1 MREKTI
7 YVYQYDELTVSA
19 KENARKWFAE
29 SLNEEFSY
37 ETECITENMQ
47 NVLEEKGYE
56 GLDLHWSLSHCQ
68 GDGVAF
74 YGRLTTEELVNLSER
89 LLSDKDYQRLKLVGT
104 LADFEIEISDT
115 NNRYHHY
122 NSMRVDIDD
131 VQSLEDF
138 PKIWELIE
146 KLKNAIA
153 EDIRNISRE
162 LEKQGYEEIAYYYS
176 KESIEENIRANE
188 YEFDVDGGR
197 I

>member
-7 YVYQYDELTVSA
+7 MVYQYDELTVSA

-37 ETECITENMQ
+37 ETECISENMQ
-47 NVLEEKGYE
+47 TTLENKGYE

-74 YGRLTTEELVNLSER
+74 YGRLFTTDLVKLAER

-104 LADFEIEISDT
+104 LADFEIEIYDT
-115 NNRYHHY
+115 NNRYHHH
-122 NSMRVDIDD
+122 NSMKVFLDD

-138 PKIWELIE
+138 PKIWELLQ
-146 KLKNAIA
+146 KLERAIA
-153 EDIRNISRE
+153 EDVREVSKE
-162 LEKQGYEEIAYYYS
+162 LEEQGYAEIEYYFS

>member
-1 MREKTI
+1 M
-7 YVYQYDELTVSA
+7 SA
-19 KENARKWFAE
+19 KENARKWFEE

-56 GLDLHWSLSHCQ
+56 DMDLNWSLSHCQ

-74 YGRLTTEELVNLSER
+74 YGTLFTTDLVKLAER
-89 LLSDKDYQRLKLVGT
+89 LLSDKEYRRLKAIATGE
-104 LADFEIEISDT
+104 DFSIEI
-115 NNRYHHY
+115 NQVGYGRYHHWNTMETY
-122 NSMRVDIDD
+122 LNDEHVFSDY
-131 VQSLEDF
+131 
-138 PKIWELIE
+138 PKVWELLQ
-146 KLKNAIA
+146 KLERAVSN
-153 EDIRNISRE
+153 DIKDISRE
-162 LEKQGYEEIAYYYS
+162 LEKQGYEQIAYYYS